1 MACQLY
7 GIGNALVD
15 SEYLVSEAVLD
26 QSGFNKGTMTLVDA
40 DERSSL
46 ITLLED
52 TAGISMSKLAGGGSA
67 ANTIVTAALL
77 GTETFY
83 SCKVASDRTGDFFV
97 NDLVGLGIQTGM
109 SGQRPDGVTGEC
121 ISMITPD
128 GERTLVTHL
137 GINGSLSSSE
147 IDPKALSAAQFLYI
161 EGYLVSS
168 ETAFDAVLGAQRIAL
183 DNQVAVS
190 LTLSDVG
197 MVENF
202 RAQFDELV
210 SNGVDFIFCNE
221 EEAKLWTRTESR
233 LDAANALA
241 TQSTRFAMTL
251 SGDGAYVSGEDGKPC
266 FVAADKVQA
275 LDTTGAG
282 DTFAGAVLSGLIAGE
297 SLSNATVKGH
307 ELARTVVSRFG
318 ARISSGEI

>member
-97 NDLVGLGIQTGM
+97 NDLVGLGIQTSM

>member
-97 NDLVGLGIQTGM
+97 NDLVGLGIQTSM

-318 ARISSGEI
+318 ARLSSNEM